1 LREFKKDTFYDL
13 KHEEK
18 AMVEIKILS
27 GSSSIGGSFIR
38 VEDRD
43 KTIIFDQGIRFDL
56 MSKFYSGFI
65 TPRGVAELRN
75 IGALPK
81 PEWYDGA
88 DGIYISHMHLDHL
101 GALSNIPRETR
112 VSLPSMAVYE
122 DMEEKWGASPTWLS
136 LIPRKY
142 YVELEEL
149 QPLQTDEN
157 NIMALPVSHSAYP
170 TYAFIYFGKNETV
183 LYTGDF
189 RIESFLDQSVFR
201 ELNQGDDLFTFI
213 EDNKDIKIDTLIIEG
228 TNIGSSRI
236 PITPTEATKIIEKL
250 AKNRRQILATLH
262 SLDVEYAYMLASMAE
277 EMKMQLAIA
286 SVSLAKLLERIP
298 NLPSKPQV
306 IDEYVDYLTPFE
318 KTTIEN
324 IKEKTLTLVSYR
336 EIIDLIKD
344 LSLNGSLSK
353 DCLAIISESEP
364 QIEEGSEYTV
374 IANWFSMMG
383 IESYRI
389 RASGHYYQY
398 QLKTIL
404 EKIKPKKRI
413 KIIHTEKP
421 WLFLKNL
428 KETSRISV
436 N

>member
-1 LREFKKDTFYDL
+1 MREFKKDTFYDL

-27 GSSSIGGSFIR
+27 GSSSIGGNFIR
-38 VEDRD
+38 IEDRD
-43 KTIIFDQGIRFDL
+43 ETIIFDQGIRFDL

-75 IGALPK
+75 IGVLPK

-101 GALSNIPRETR
+101 GALSNIPQETR

-157 NIMALPVSHSAYP
+157 NIMTLPVSHSAYP
-170 TYAFIYFGKNETV
+170 AYAFIYFGKNETV

-201 ELNQGDDLFTFI
+201 ELNQGDDLLTFI

-228 TNIGSSRI
+228 TNIGSGRI

-250 AKNRRQILATLH
+250 AKNRKQILATLH

-344 LSLNGSLSK
+344 LSLTGSLSK

-364 QIEEGSEYTV
+364 QIEEGLEYTV

-428 KETSRISV
+428 KETSKNIR
-436 N
+436 

>member
-27 GSSSIGGSFIR
+27 GSSSIGGNFIR
-38 VEDRD
+38 IEDRD
-43 KTIIFDQGIRFDL
+43 ETIIFDQGIRFDL

-75 IGALPK
+75 IGVLPK

-101 GALSNIPRETR
+101 GALSNIPQETR

-157 NIMALPVSHSAYP
+157 NIMTLPVSHSAYP
-170 TYAFIYFGKNETV
+170 AYAFIYFGKNETV

-201 ELNQGDDLFTFI
+201 ELNQGDDLLTFI

-228 TNIGSSRI
+228 TNIGSGRI

-250 AKNRRQILATLH
+250 AKNRKQILATLH

-344 LSLNGSLSK
+344 LSLTGSLSK

-364 QIEEGSEYTV
+364 QIEEGLEYTV

-383 IESYRI
+383 IESCRI

-428 KETSRISV
+428 KETSKNIR
-436 N
+436 

>member
-1 LREFKKDTFYDL
+1 
-13 KHEEK
+13 
-18 AMVEIKILS
+18 
-27 GSSSIGGSFIR
+27 
-38 VEDRD
+38 
-43 KTIIFDQGIRFDL
+43 
-56 MSKFYSGFI
+56 
-65 TPRGVAELRN
+65 
-75 IGALPK
+75 
-81 PEWYDGA
+81 
-88 DGIYISHMHLDHL
+88 
-101 GALSNIPRETR
+101 
-112 VSLPSMAVYE
+112 
-122 DMEEKWGASPTWLS
+122 
-136 LIPRKY
+136 
-142 YVELEEL
+142 
-149 QPLQTDEN
+149 
-157 NIMALPVSHSAYP
+157 
-170 TYAFIYFGKNETV
+170 V

-201 ELNQGDDLFTFI
+201 ELNQGDDLLTFI

-228 TNIGSSRI
+228 TNIGSGRI

-250 AKNRRQILATLH
+250 AKNRKQILATLH

-344 LSLNGSLSK
+344 LSLTGSLSK

-364 QIEEGSEYTV
+364 QIEEGLEYTV

-428 KETSRISV
+428 KETSKNIR
-436 N
+436 

>member
-1 LREFKKDTFYDL
+1 
-13 KHEEK
+13 
-18 AMVEIKILS
+18 
-27 GSSSIGGSFIR
+27 
-38 VEDRD
+38 
-43 KTIIFDQGIRFDL
+43 
-56 MSKFYSGFI
+56 
-65 TPRGVAELRN
+65 
-75 IGALPK
+75 
-81 PEWYDGA
+81 
-88 DGIYISHMHLDHL
+88 
-101 GALSNIPRETR
+101 
-112 VSLPSMAVYE
+112 
-122 DMEEKWGASPTWLS
+122 
-136 LIPRKY
+136 
-142 YVELEEL
+142 
-149 QPLQTDEN
+149 
-157 NIMALPVSHSAYP
+157 MALPVSHSAYP
-170 TYAFIYFGKNETV
+170 AYAFIYFGKNETV

-189 RIESFLDQSVFR
+189 RIESFLNQSVFR

-228 TNIGSSRI
+228 TNMGSSRI

-277 EMKMQLAIA
+277 EMKMQLVIA

-344 LSLNGSLSK
+344 LSLTVSLSK

-364 QIEEGSEYTV
+364 QTEEGSEYTV

-389 RASGHYYQY
+389 RASGHHYQY

-421 WLFLKNL
+421 RLFLKNL
-428 KETSRISV
+428 KETSKISV